1 LHCRILIPSGAIGAI
16 DAVAA
21 AALLPLDEVVHQIA
35 KPPRAWQNTEAE
47 RRMNLTTIA
56 ERRIIFDGSARKAA
70 VLFPQNANATVVT
83 SLAGIGLDRTRVELV
98 ADLALQRNEHRIS
111 ARGAFG
117 SLQITL
123 ENEPSAANPKHLS

>member
-1 LHCRILIPSGAIGAI
+1 
-16 DAVAA
+16 
-21 AALLPLDEVVHQIA
+21 
-35 KPPRAWQNTEAE
+35 
-47 RRMNLTTIA
+47 MNLTTIA